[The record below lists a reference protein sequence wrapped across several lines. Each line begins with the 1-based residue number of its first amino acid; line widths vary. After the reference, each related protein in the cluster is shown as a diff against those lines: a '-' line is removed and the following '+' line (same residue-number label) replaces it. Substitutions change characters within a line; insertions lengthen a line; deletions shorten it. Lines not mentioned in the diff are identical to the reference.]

1 MQAELQ
7 AAIAFHVIGK
17 RPGGEPDT
25 AGEIDLRPAL
35 LAEYRDLSALRYDF
49 PLVLVR
55 NAEGQASVQSLSGL
69 IDDVLKEIAGGADGE
84 RLRHHALRL
93 EREIR
98 TVVAGAASQ
107 QSLSDL
113 LDNAASRLAADNDEP
128 LRDSLKRIRAALK
141 ADGEIVDCD
150 KAMPFRLFRHVWKR
164 AHDSKA
170 RAFRN
175 DLSTLVAKLSD
186 ILRADFVRSE
196 EGMSAQR
203 LEASVGTTHRET
215 FDFAVM
221 SRMLAETSANASLP
235 ESRRRRICWLLSALK
250 SQRFYPPVGEGDK
263 RIGVAEPYGF
273 LFDNCADAVAAYRER
288 LPKMIEVAKAIA
300 MAKLEIDGSYN
311 ELRHDGFFED
321 FGANGL
327 DPDELAR
334 FPDYLI
340 WVNAAAKEAADNE
353 LILRALAAGLPAKV
367 VVQTDDLLEPSPL
380 GDGPLVFGLRG
391 KQLVSTAIGLG
402 TFYVLQ
408 STSSNLF
415 QFRDRIDAAM
425 AYAGPALFSV
435 FSGAA
440 SEATGLPPFLTAAAA
455 MDARAFPALTY
466 DPAAGPDWA
475 SRFSLQGNSQPD
487 RDWPVQSLAY
497 EDEAHQRKCED
508 LAFTLV
514 DFAACDRRF
523 ARHFAKVPRA
533 KWNENM
539 APVSEFAAS
548 EPDGASTTVPCLL
561 MVDRENLLQ
570 KLIVDD
576 KMIREARR
584 CVEMWRSLQE
594 LGGIHNS
601 HAARL
606 LEQERK
612 IWAEERRR
620 ETEARK
626 AQPAPA
632 TAAPVAVPAAP
643 ATAPA
648 PAQVETA
655 AEKPSD
661 DPYIET
667 SRCTSCNECTQ
678 INDKMFGYDANKQAS
693 IVNPDAGTY
702 RQLVEAAE
710 SCQVSIIHPGKPRN
724 PNEPGL
730 EELSARAEP
739 FL

>member
-1 MQAELQ
+1 MRAELQ
-7 AAIAFHVIGK
+7 AHIAFHVIGK
-17 RPGGEPDT
+17 RPGGEPD
-25 AGEIDLRPAL
+25 AADDIDLRPAL
-35 LAEYRDLSALRYDF
+35 LAEYGDLTALRYDF
-49 PLVLVR
+49 PLVLMR
-55 NAEGQASVQSLSGL
+55 NAEGQASVRSLSGL
-69 IDDVLKEIAGGADGE
+69 IDDVLKEIGGGADGE
-84 RLRHHALRL
+84 RLRQHALRL
-93 EREIR
+93 ERETR
-98 TVVAGAASQ
+98 TLVADGAS

-113 LDNAASRLAADNDEP
+113 LDNVTSRLAAQNDEP
-128 LRDSLKRIRAALK
+128 LGDSMRRIRAALK

-150 KAMPFRLFRHVWKR
+150 EAMPRRLLRHVWKTVR
-164 AHDSKA
+164 DSKA
-170 RAFRN
+170 RAFQN
-175 DLSTLVAKLSD
+175 EVNTLIVKLSD
-186 ILRADFVRSE
+186 ILRADFARSE
-196 EGMSAQR
+196 EGLSAER
-203 LEASVGTTHRET
+203 LEASVGAGQRGT

-221 SRMLAETSANASLP
+221 SRMLAETSAKASLP
-235 ESRRRRICWLLSALK
+235 ESRRRRIRWLLSTLK
-250 SQRFYPPVGEGDK
+250 AQRFHPPVGDEDK

-300 MAKLEIDGSYN
+300 IAKLEIDGSYN
-311 ELRHDGFFED
+311 ELRHDGLFED

-327 DPDELAR
+327 DASDVAR

-340 WVNAAAKEAADNE
+340 SVRAAAMEAADND

-367 VVQTDDLLEPSPL
+367 LVQTDDLLEPSPL
-380 GDGPLVFGLRG
+380 GDGLLVFGSRG

-408 STSSNLF
+408 SASSNLF
-415 QFRDRIDAAM
+415 QLQDRIFAAM
-425 AYAGPALFSV
+425 TYAGPALFSV
-435 FSGAA
+435 FSGAPGN
-440 SEATGLPPFLTAAAA
+440 ATGLPPYLTAAAA

-475 SRFSLQGNSQPD
+475 SRFSLEGNPQPD

-497 EDEAHQRKCED
+497 EDEAHQRQCED
-508 LAFTLV
+508 VAFTLV

-523 ARHFAKVPRA
+523 AKHFAKVPRA
-533 KWNENM
+533 KWNEKM
-539 APVSEFAAS
+539 VSVSEFAAS
-548 EPDGASTTVPCLL
+548 QRNGAFTTAPCLL
-561 MVDRENLLQ
+561 MVDRENRLQ

-584 CVEMWRSLQE
+584 CAEMWRSLQE
-594 LGGIHNS
+594 LGGIRNS

-606 LEQERK
+606 LDQERK

-620 ETEARK
+620 ETESRET
-626 AQPAPA
+626 QPAVAPEAPA
-632 TAAPVAVPAAP
+632 AMPAAP

-648 PAQVETA
+648 PAPIETT

-730 EELSARAEP
+730 EELLVRAKL
-739 FL
+739 FR